1 MILDELELPAQR
13 KNASGPQEDV
23 GASLRVVALPQP
35 TLVVGV
41 VADPGR
47 GVVVLG
53 GEASPGLIYEPAMAL
68 EEAPEGSGLSD
79 TFGPFDPLGCGGF
92 DPLGGIES
100 DRGSGLELSH
110 ARTRT

>member
-23 GASLRVVALPQP
+23 GASLRVVALPQAA
-35 TLVVGV
+35 LVLGV

-53 GEASPGLIYEPAMAL
+53 GEASSGLIHEPVMAL

-79 TFGPFDPLGCGGF
+79 FGWFAPLRAGF

-100 DRGSGLELSH
+100 DRGSGLELPH